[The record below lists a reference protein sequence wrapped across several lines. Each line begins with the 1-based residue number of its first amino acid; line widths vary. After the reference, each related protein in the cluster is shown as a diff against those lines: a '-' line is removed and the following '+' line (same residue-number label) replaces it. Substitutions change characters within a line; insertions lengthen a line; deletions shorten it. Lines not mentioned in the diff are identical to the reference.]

1 MLKTLTKLMAL
12 YKSTIANR
20 RLERRQLIQNQL
32 DEANSLVPQIDSLL
46 SDIEREQAE
55 LTTYL
60 DVVSKD

>member
-32 DEANSLVPQIDSLL
+32 NEANSLVPQIDSLL

-60 DVVSKD
+60 DTVSKD